1 VKSIRL
7 STPNSRRTSYIPP
20 PRQSIAPRNKIS
32 TLDIPIEISDEVSR
46 LIDREEKKVIIKT
59 KVARL
64 TRASPGSGSGA
75 IKVGNLPSSS
85 GKIDISSFIRQDE
98 PEPAVKDE
106 PEAEVST
113 PMVDSRSRSQSS
125 TPPAPKVQ
133 DSTEIETKT
142 TLPPAFNLNLNT
154 NTAQSTSSPSP
165 SFGGF
170 TLSLNPGDLSS
181 SHSRQRNT
189 TGGSRTHHAA
199 PRVNLV
205 ASPSP
210 LGEGTAAPTGSTPAP
225 VSFFPPPNGA
235 GAGAASGSG
244 DKGGPK
250 GFFSLTGFGQK

>member
-75 IKVGNLPSSS
+75 IKVGELS

-98 PEPAVKDE
+98 PEPAVKEE

-113 PMVDSRSRSQSS
+113 PMMDSRTESQSSS
-125 TPPAPKVQ
+125 TPPAPKVPES
-133 DSTEIETKT
+133 STTEVKP

-154 NTAQSTSSPSP
+154 NTEQSTSSPSP

-225 VSFFPPPNGA
+225 ISFFPPPNGA

-250 GFFSLTGFGQK
+250 GFFSLSGFGQK

>member
-75 IKVGNLPSSS
+75 IKVGDLS

-98 PEPAVKDE
+98 PEPAVKE
-106 PEAEVST
+106 ELEAEVST
-113 PMVDSRSRSQSS
+113 PMVDSRSKSQSSS
-125 TPPAPKVQ
+125 TPPAPNPE
-133 DSTEIETKT
+133 STEVKS

-154 NTAQSTSSPSP
+154 NTEQSTSSPSP

-210 LGEGTAAPTGSTPAP
+210 LGEGTGTASTSTPAP

-235 GAGAASGSG
+235 GSASGSG

-250 GFFSLTGFGQK
+250 GFFSLSGYGQK